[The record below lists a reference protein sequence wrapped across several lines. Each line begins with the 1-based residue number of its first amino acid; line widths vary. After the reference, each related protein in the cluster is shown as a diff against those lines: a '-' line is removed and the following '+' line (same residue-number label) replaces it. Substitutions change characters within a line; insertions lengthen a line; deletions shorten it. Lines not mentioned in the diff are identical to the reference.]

1 MPPSY
6 RFGSYPDL
14 IAGTHADTTL
24 YFEIIDAGETIT
36 IENES
41 DCGDESRSEQLT
53 PFLTGA
59 ETTKQGAE

>member
-1 MPPSY
+1 MLPSY
-6 RFGSYPDL
+6 RFGSYPVL
-14 IAGTHADTTL
+14 IAGTNADTTL
-24 YFEIIDAGETIT
+24 YFEIIDTGETIT

-41 DCGDESRSEQLT
+41 DCGDENRLGQQS